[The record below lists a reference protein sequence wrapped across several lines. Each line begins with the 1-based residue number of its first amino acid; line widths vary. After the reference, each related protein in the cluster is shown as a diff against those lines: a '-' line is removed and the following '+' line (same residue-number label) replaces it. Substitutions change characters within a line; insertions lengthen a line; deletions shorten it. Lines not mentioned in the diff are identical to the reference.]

1 MMRLVQVTF
10 VLSLLSMAC
19 ITTNAIARSSF
30 VAPLDYRHHHER
42 TVVEAAWSKFKSN
55 GHRFFD
61 YFFHSKSKNITT
73 TGDGDADNKRVVPTG
88 PNPLHNR

>member
-1 MMRLVQVTF
+1 
-10 VLSLLSMAC
+10 MAC

-30 VAPLDYRHHHER
+30 VAPLDHHHHHER
-42 TVVEAAWSKFKSN
+42 TVGEAAWSKFKST
-55 GHRFFD
+55 GHRFLD

-73 TGDGDADNKRVVPTG
+73 TGDGDNKRVVPTG